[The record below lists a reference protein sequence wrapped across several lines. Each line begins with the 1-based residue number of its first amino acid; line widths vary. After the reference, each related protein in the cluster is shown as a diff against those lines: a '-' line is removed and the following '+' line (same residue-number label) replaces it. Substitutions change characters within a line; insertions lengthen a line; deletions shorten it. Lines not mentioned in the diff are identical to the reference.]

1 MASGWDTDGGVLA
14 PSCQRRRVSGW
25 DATRCSYGEV
35 HVGDGAINKMAMMK
49 KGDKCPVPRK
59 AGYPAGSTRSQT
71 TAWVHVHAR
80 YNSTMLVCTGGLDR
94 LAPAGS
100 TRSQTTAWV
109 HRAPPAFSVGIGT
122 ARAPSGLTSPT
133 VTCHRYYPLC
143 LHFSLRCCSLEGGQ
157 ACPFLTLP
165 GVASRL
171 PSEAA

>member
-1 MASGWDTDGGVLA
+1 MPGLSFLNGRNIRNSDTHGSQIQSPGGEGVVVGSAKSGVPCGEHTLADNRVGTRARTLQLYKASA
-14 PSCQRRRVSGW
+14 QR
-25 DATRCSYGEV
+25 
-35 HVGDGAINKMAMMK
+35 
-49 KGDKCPVPRK
+49 
-59 AGYPAGSTRSQT
+59 
-71 TAWVHVHAR
+71 
-80 YNSTMLVCTGGLDR
+80 GLDR

-143 LHFSLRCCSLEGGQ
+143 LHFSLRCYSLRGGQ